1 MPLAHAF
8 YHSGST
14 AVYSM
19 TSSARARIEGGIR
32 DGKLRSVSLS
42 ETVVVD
48 APIANVDDGDIK
60 LIVTRA
66 ASEALAAMPRR
77 ERPALLDKAEAFAA
91 APFAAHSAA
100 TPLRGQPDVIRL
112 RQGDWRGICRVDRT
126 ADTIVLETV
135 AHRSEAYR

>member
-1 MPLAHAF
+1 
-8 YHSGST
+8 
-14 AVYSM
+14 M

-77 ERPALLDKAEAFAA
+77 ERPALLDKAEAR
-91 APFAAHSAA
+91 HH
-100 TPLRGQPDVIRL
+100 LRRIR
-112 RQGDWRGICRVDRT
+112 RPRRCAGSPT
-126 ADTIVLETV
+126 
-135 AHRSEAYR
+135 